1 MGLAVVTVDGFLMPG
16 YRMESEVM
24 PIMTRL
30 VFKLIA
36 IAIAVASVTTIQP
49 ASAVTVSEQEAYD
62 IGFEA
67 YLYMYPLVIMDVTR
81 RGATNVEAGKIPMRG
96 PMNTF
101 SHLPTFPPAD
111 FRDVVRPCLRLAPSG
126 PGGPMC
132 PMKRVNIKGG
142 WS

>member
-62 IGFEA
+62 LKPITISGS
-67 YLYMYPLVIMDVTR
+67 PDV
-81 RGATNVEAGKIPMRG
+81 G
-96 PMNTF
+96 
-101 SHLPTFPPAD
+101 
-111 FRDVVRPCLRLAPSG
+111 LRLNSNDRCRA
-126 PGGPMC
+126 
-132 PMKRVNIKGG
+132 I
-142 WS
+142 